1 MADVFSAPDI
11 IKNITSKLFVKKCT
25 FIFLGL
31 LDFFLI
37 WKKFIY
43 NRQNIKNNFVKI
55 CRIYK
60 T

>member
-31 LDFFLI
+31 LDFFLDM
-37 WKKFIY
+37 KEIY
-43 NRQNIKNNFVKI
+43 L
-55 CRIYK
+55 
-60 T
+60 